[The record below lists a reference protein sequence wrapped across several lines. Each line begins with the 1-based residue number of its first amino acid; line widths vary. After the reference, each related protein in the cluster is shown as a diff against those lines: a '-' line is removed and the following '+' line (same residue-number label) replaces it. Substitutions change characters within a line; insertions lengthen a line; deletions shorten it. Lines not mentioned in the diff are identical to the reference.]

1 MLYWNKHERYVIK
14 KVMVKSY
21 NLFLYKIEKEQRE
34 KDQEEYSTNIRI
46 LTISYCIAP
55 QNQKKRTV

>member
-1 MLYWNKHERYVIK
+1 MYYIYTIRYFY
-14 KVMVKSY
+14 SLSTY
-21 NLFLYKIEKEQRE
+21 FYYTSFLYKIEKEQRE